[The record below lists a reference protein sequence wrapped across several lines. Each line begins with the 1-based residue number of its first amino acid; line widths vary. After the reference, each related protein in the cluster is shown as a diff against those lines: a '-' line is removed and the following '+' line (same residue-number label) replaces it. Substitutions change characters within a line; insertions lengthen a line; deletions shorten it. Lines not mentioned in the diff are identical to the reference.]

1 MSRPRTKPTP
11 SDDKV
16 AALTRERHTLKRAL
30 TDPRLFSGIGNAY
43 SDEILHA
50 ARLSPMRQTHQLD
63 ADEIGRLHAAT
74 HATLRL
80 WIDRLR
86 ERAGNLFPDS
96 GDYGE
101 QLGYIAWRKTGRMSG
116 RGGSNSWCEHGT
128 WTGTE
133 HEAKPPL
140 WT

>member
-1 MSRPRTKPTP
+1 MLQYQEIISKMTLEEKASMMSGQDTWRTKDYKKMGIPAMFL
-11 SDDKV
+11 SRGKV
-16 AALTRERHTLKRAL
+16 ELSMTVQNAGGGRRS
-30 TDPRLFSGIGNAY
+30 SGTQCF
-43 SDEILHA
+43 
-50 ARLSPMRQTHQLD
+50 P
-63 ADEIGRLHAAT
+63 
-74 HATLRL
+74 
-80 WIDRLR
+80 
-86 ERAGNLFPDS
+86 AGNLFPDS
-96 GDYGE
+96 SDYGE